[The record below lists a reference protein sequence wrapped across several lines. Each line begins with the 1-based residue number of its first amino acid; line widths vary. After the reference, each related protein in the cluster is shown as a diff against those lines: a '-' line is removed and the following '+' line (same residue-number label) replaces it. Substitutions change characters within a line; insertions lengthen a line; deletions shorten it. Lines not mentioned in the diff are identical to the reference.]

1 MSQDVVVELRHR
13 AAHHAEFG
21 NSVPAP
27 RYRAGVPASSVKDVP
42 LLRATAGA
50 HDLKRLRRV
59 AGVAHAAQVIFIERR
74 GEAGPAG
81 AALELRAGL
90 EQGQP
95 AQAAGEHAL
104 ALLGEEDAAKRFFVA
119 VMKHD
124 AALFIAEAVDQF
136 SELCLT
142 GRRQIKMRRGG
153 GVRHPRSG
161 FPGASNDTVCL
172 VKTAPSG
179 STTSIKTLC
188 GPRCSP
194 TRMRVLLWP

>member
-1 MSQDVVVELRHR
+1 ARRRPVVKH
-13 AAHHAEFG
+13 
-21 NSVPAP
+21 
-27 RYRAGVPASSVKDVP
+27 VP

-59 AGVAHAAQVIFIERR
+59 AGVAHTAQVILIERS

-104 ALLGEEDAAKRFFVA
+104 ALLGEEDAANRFFVP

-124 AALFIAEAVDQF
+124 AAFLIAEAVDQ
-136 SELCLT
+136 SSNLCLT

-161 FPGASNDTVCL
+161 LPGAVYDPVCM

-179 STTSIKTLC
+179 STTSIKTR
-188 GPRCSP
+188 P
-194 TRMRVLLWP
+194 